1 MSERLEA
8 LARVY
13 EGIAE
18 QLELAATHARTSA
31 RHFRNEE
38 IPRGFAHAWAAHGHV
53 SEAQLRLDE
62 QAREHARLSNP
73 DPDA

>member
-1 MSERLEA
+1 MSKRLDA

-13 EGIAE
+13 DGIADE
-18 QLELAATHARTSA
+18 LELAATHARTSA

-38 IPRGFAHAWAAHGHV
+38 LPRGFAHAWAVHGHV
-53 SEAQLRLDE
+53 SEARVRLDQ

-73 DPDA
+73 DPAE